1 VKQSQRIVKNALSG
15 VGAEL
20 IGGGLN
26 FIALLIIARSA
37 GVDGFG
43 IFSFVLAFSGLF
55 QLVADF
61 GLSNILVREIS
72 THRGQ
77 LDRYLGAAKSL
88 IWILSFLTFAIMV
101 GTIHLIGRSP
111 EVVRLSYLMG
121 LAVLAMFHVTGYAA
135 VFRAFEVMEL
145 NALGFV
151 LHKVFLLGCVL
162 LTIFVEGGL
171 TGFALSYLA
180 ANLALWGFNYLLV
193 RRRYVRPRM
202 IMDRPLWREL
212 LTEAYPLGIGMIL
225 RRATW
230 HVDSLL
236 LTWLSLPSAVGLY
249 NAAYRIIQSISLL
262 PMALTIPLYPV
273 FSRMAE
279 SSHETLWAAYQKSL
293 KFLGIVSIPMAVGLS
308 VLSERIIGLL
318 YGEAYLP
325 SAQALT
331 VLSWVVV
338 LLFPTSLYLYLYTAL
353 GRQRLYT
360 FCVGASLGINIVLDL
375 VLIPTFGFM
384 GACYATLIAEIVL
397 FGLGYYGLVKLGGP
411 AAFWE
416 VLWRPLAASSAL
428 GLVLYLLKDSTPGW
442 ILIGGFAGLIL
453 YGVLLLVFKTFSSQ
467 DWSLI
472 KEGIGHRLTG
482 SRPA

>member
-1 VKQSQRIVKNALSG
+1 VKQSRRIVKNALSG
-15 VGAEL
+15 VAAEL

-26 FIALLIIARSA
+26 FIALLMIARSA

-72 THRGQ
+72 THRDQ

-88 IWILSFLTFAIMV
+88 IWILSFLTFAVMV
-101 GTIHLIGRSP
+101 GTIHLIGRSA
-111 EVVRLSYLMG
+111 EVVQLSYLMG

-162 LTIFVEGGL
+162 LTIFVHGDL
-171 TGFALSYLA
+171 IGFALSYLA

-212 LTEAYPLGIGMIL
+212 VTEAYPLGIGMIL

-236 LTWLSLPSAVGLY
+236 LTWLAAPAAVGLY

-279 SSHETLWAAYQKSL
+279 GSHEKLWAAYQKSL

-308 VLSERIIGLL
+308 VLSGRIIGFL
-318 YGEAYLP
+318 YGEAYLA

-353 GRQRLYT
+353 GRQRAYT
-360 FCVGASLGINIVLDL
+360 LCVGASLGINIVLDL
-375 VLIPTFGFM
+375 VLIPMFGFM

-416 VLWRPLAASSAL
+416 VLWRPMAAGSAF
-428 GLVLYLLKDSTPGW
+428 GLVLYLLKDAAPGW
-442 ILIGGFAGLIL
+442 ILLGGCIGLVL
-453 YGVLLLVFKTFSSQ
+453 YGAVLVILKTFSSQ
-467 DWSLI
+467 DWRLI
-472 KEGIGHRLTG
+472 KEGIGDRLHG
-482 SRPA
+482 SRAA

>member
-15 VGAEL
+15 VGAEV

-26 FIALLIIARSA
+26 LLALLIIARSA
-37 GVDGFG
+37 GVEGFG

-72 THRGQ
+72 THRDQ
-77 LDRYLGAAKSL
+77 LDRYVGAAKSL
-88 IWILSFLTFAIMV
+88 IWILSCLTFAAMIGV
-101 GTIHLIGRSP
+101 IHLIGRSS
-111 EVVRLSYLMG
+111 EVIRLSYLMG
-121 LAVLAMFHVTGYAA
+121 LAVLAMFHVAGYAA

-145 NALGFV
+145 NAMGFV
-151 LHKVFLLGCVL
+151 LHKVFLLAFVL
-162 LTIFVEGGL
+162 LSVRIEGGL

-193 RRRYVRPRM
+193 RRRYVRPRL
-202 IMDRPLWREL
+202 IIDRLLWRQL

-236 LTWLSLPSAVGLY
+236 LTWLSLPAAVGLY
-249 NAAYRIIQSISLL
+249 NAAYRIIQSLSLL

-273 FSRMAE
+273 FSRLAE
-279 SSHETLWAAYQKSL
+279 SSHEKLWGAYQKSL
-293 KFLGIVSIPMAVGLS
+293 KFLGIVSLPMAVGLS

-360 FCVGASLGINIVLDL
+360 LCVAASLGINIVLDL

-384 GACYATLIAEIVL
+384 GACYATLFAEIVL
-397 FGLGYYGLVKLGGP
+397 FGLGYFGLVKLGGP

-416 VLWRPLAASSAL
+416 LLWRPLTASSAL
-428 GLVLYLLKDSTPGW
+428 GLVLYFLKDSSPGW
-442 ILIGGFAGLIL
+442 IVIGGAVGLVV
-453 YGVLLLVFKTFSSQ
+453 YGLLLLVFKTFSSQ
-467 DWSLI
+467 EWSLI
-472 KEGIGHRLTG
+472 KEGIGHRLSG